1 MWLGASTGAA
11 CTCETEACPYINF
24 FVSKKHV
31 LDWKEKN
38 SDELGMTLTLQQ
50 SLDLARK
57 GWWEPVHQSL
67 LGTEAGPV
75 VLRAN
80 PSALNVIQ

>member
-1 MWLGASTGAA
+1 MWLGASAGAA
-11 CTCETEACPYINF
+11 CNCEPEACPFINF
-24 FVSKKHV
+24 FVSEKHV

-38 SDELGMTLTLQQ
+38 SNELGMTLTLQQ

-67 LGTEAGPV
+67 LGIKADPIVPEAY
-75 VLRAN
+75 L
-80 PSALNVIQ
+80 